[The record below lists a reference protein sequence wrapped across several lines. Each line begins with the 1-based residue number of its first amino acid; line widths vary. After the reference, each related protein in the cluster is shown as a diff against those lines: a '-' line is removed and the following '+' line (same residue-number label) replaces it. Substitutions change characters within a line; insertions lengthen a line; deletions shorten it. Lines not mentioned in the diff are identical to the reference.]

1 MNWNSI
7 KDTLLDILESL
18 PNVVWYA
25 GCFIGGFIAGAW

>member
-7 KDTLLDILESL
+7 KDTFWDIVESL

-25 GCFIGGFIAGAW
+25 GCFVLGLIVGSW